1 MSDTASQTIKRR
13 FSPLAAKLLLAAV
26 AFGLLLCIIIVT
38 MGYRHFSHVFMAQYS
53 STTAQFAHISA
64 SYITG
69 EDITRYSTERR
80 TDATYAAIYEKLM
93 EITNVADL
101 DSISVTV
108 PDTIKYET
116 QTCIFHTVNAR
127 FADKIQ
133 PRGFGSPEYLATKSK
148 ASIINIKRLMQ
159 LGNRYTEYHFA
170 KDERGTPTGTVTSA
184 IPLRDRYNNIVAMLS
199 VTKSIDEVI
208 ALQMLYFKRVSL
220 VALVVTLGFILLYG
234 FFLWQTVIRPIL
246 QIKGEMSFF
255 AQNNALSGMLKK
267 IKNRD
272 EIGSLS
278 HSFEDMSEKINR
290 YISELTTVTAEK
302 ERIST
307 ELNVAAKIQLES
319 LPKAYPAFPERT
331 DFDLFASMSPAKEVG
346 GDLYDYALLDDD
358 HLMLVVGDVS
368 GKGVPAAL
376 FMMTAKTLLS
386 SLAMQGLSPREIFMA
401 ANDHLCNGNSAELF
415 VTCWL
420 GILTFSTGELRF
432 VNAGHPY
439 PVLFHDG
446 EFGFIKEKPNFV
458 LGGMPG
464 IPYKEHSLTLN
475 KGDRLFVYSDGV
487 TEATSGAK
495 KLFGEERLLS
505 AVSATAAQN
514 APDTLKS
521 VCCAIDEFVGNA
533 EQFDDITMLQFEW
546 KKA

>member
-1 MSDTASQTIKRR
+1 MKRR
-13 FSPLAAKLLLAAV
+13 FPIITKKIV
-26 AFGLLLCIIIVT
+26 FGIVVSGFLLCSVVFSAGYWSFSRQFRKEYDSNIRAISEAARECLNPDDFALYLKTATPDERYEGVLRILQDFVNKFELNLLYVSAVSAPDYTDITYIYNPVMQDGRWRAFPLGYTETYVEPHYNSSAKRVFENGEVIV
-38 MGYRHFSHVFMAQYS
+38 RHTFRTRSGSHITAMVPVYDSDGKIVAVLGAQKSIQEFVDARRSFAFFVIVLELLFAALIVILFSAYFNVKFIRPLVLITHETDHF
-53 STTAQFAHISA
+53 A
-64 SYITG
+64 SYGGEPTDSLLSIT
-69 EDITRYSTERR
+69 
-80 TDATYAAIYEKLM
+80 
-93 EITNVADL
+93 
-101 DSISVTV
+101 
-108 PDTIKYET
+108 
-116 QTCIFHTVNAR
+116 
-127 FADKIQ
+127 
-133 PRGFGSPEYLATKSK
+133 
-148 ASIINIKRLMQ
+148 
-159 LGNRYTEYHFA
+159 
-170 KDERGTPTGTVTSA
+170 
-184 IPLRDRYNNIVAMLS
+184 
-199 VTKSIDEVI
+199 
-208 ALQMLYFKRVSL
+208 
-220 VALVVTLGFILLYG
+220 
-234 FFLWQTVIRPIL
+234 
-246 QIKGEMSFF
+246 
-255 AQNNALSGMLKK
+255 
-267 IKNRD
+267 NRD
-272 EIGSLS
+272 EIGTLA
-278 HSFEDMSEKINR
+278 HTVLQMERDVCRNIK
-290 YISELTTVTAEK
+290 ELTRVTAEK

-307 ELNVAAKIQLES
+307 ELNVATQIQADA
-319 LPKAYPAFPERT
+319 LPTGYPAFPSRM
-331 DFDLFASMSPAKEVG
+331 DFDLFATMSPAKEVG
-346 GDLYDYALLDDD
+346 GDLYDYQLLDYD

-386 SLAMQGLSPREIFMA
+386 SLAMQGLSPREIFMS

-439 PVLFHDG
+439 PVLFHEG

-521 VCCAIDEFVGNA
+521 VRCAIDEFVGNA